1 MGSPVVGTWPGV
13 LVDACGTGDAG
24 FGSAVFVGAAASGVG
39 GDGGRQAERARM
51 RSEERNSDL
60 VFMWYIGVGCLSS
73 DLSTHFSSSRASSS
87 KTLFKSPVQSKN
99 GKMTRSPSGHNV
111 TRPLSLRLRGVSFLS
126 CAREGFNGV
135 LLQFASLASLRR
147 HAHFFRDGS
156 FRFIDLTTFC
166 RRRKLASGT

>member
-1 MGSPVVGTWPGV
+1 
-13 LVDACGTGDAG
+13 
-24 FGSAVFVGAAASGVG
+24 
-39 GDGGRQAERARM
+39 M

-60 VFMWYIGVGCLSS
+60 VFMCYIGVGCLSS

-166 RRRKLASGT
+166 RRRKLTSGT